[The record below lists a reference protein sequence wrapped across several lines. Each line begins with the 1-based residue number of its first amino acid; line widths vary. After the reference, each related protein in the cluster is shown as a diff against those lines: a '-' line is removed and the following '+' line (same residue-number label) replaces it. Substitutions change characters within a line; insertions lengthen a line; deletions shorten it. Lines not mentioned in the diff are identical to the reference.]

1 MGGDE
6 ASKFI
11 KEKRVTII
19 GLRKS
24 AVDVAAEVATKN
36 GGLLV
41 VGCWL
46 LLLFCMI
53 LKKKKKKKKKKSDEI
68 WFLFSG
74 VGHPCSLV
82 FRRVHWLVPEHLNK
96 FTFRNLN
103 RFSRLMIHRPGEGF
117 FLCLLAFLLS
127 PLVSIFPNTRLISSW
142 DKT

>member
-1 MGGDE
+1 MIYYYYIGGDE
-6 ASKFI
+6 AFEFI
-11 KEKRVTII
+11 KEKRVTVI

-24 AVDVAAEVATKN
+24 AVDVAAEATTKN

-53 LKKKKKKKKKKSDEI
+53 LKKKKKKSDEI

-74 VGHPCSLV
+74 VGHACSLV

-96 FTFRNLN
+96 YIHFLFLKKINTIIFFIFVCLINIYIH
-103 RFSRLMIHRPGEGF
+103 LMH
-117 FLCLLAFLLS
+117 
-127 PLVSIFPNTRLISSW
+127 
-142 DKT
+142 